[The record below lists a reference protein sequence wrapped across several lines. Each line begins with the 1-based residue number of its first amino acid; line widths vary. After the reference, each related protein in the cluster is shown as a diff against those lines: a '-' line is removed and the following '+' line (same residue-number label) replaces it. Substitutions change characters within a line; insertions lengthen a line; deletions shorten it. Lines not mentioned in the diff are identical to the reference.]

1 MKRRF
6 APPVNPNVY
15 AAERSS
21 PQRPVIEIKCKSSR
35 VKEAHGVI
43 QYDIQRTWAE
53 GLLDYGL
60 HLLP

>member
-6 APPVNPNVY
+6 APPVKPNVY

-21 PQRPVIEIKCKSSR
+21 PQSPVVEIKCKSSR
-35 VKEAHGVI
+35 VHETHRMI
-43 QYDIQRTWAE
+43 QYDIQRTRAE